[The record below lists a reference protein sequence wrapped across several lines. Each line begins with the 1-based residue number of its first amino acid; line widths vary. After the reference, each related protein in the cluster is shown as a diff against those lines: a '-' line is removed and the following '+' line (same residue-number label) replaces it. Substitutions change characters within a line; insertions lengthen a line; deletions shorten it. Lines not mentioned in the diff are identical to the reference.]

1 MVEVAYGPDWYVNT
15 AYRGEHEFKT
25 PPEYAALTGRYRS
38 DSGDEV
44 RVFVRKGRLWAGD
57 TQLTEIGPNLFRMG
71 EDAWSPDTA
80 QFLTIVEGRAR
91 LLRVIDEDCW
101 RIEVDS

>member
-1 MVEVAYGPDWYVNT
+1 
-15 AYRGEHEFKT
+15 
-25 PPEYAALTGRYRS
+25 
-38 DSGDEV
+38 
-44 RVFVRKGRLWAGD
+44 
-57 TQLTEIGPNLFRMG
+57 MG

-91 LLRVIDEDCW
+91 MLRVIDEDCW

>member
-1 MVEVAYGPDWYVNT
+1 
-15 AYRGEHEFKT
+15 
-25 PPEYAALTGRYRS
+25 
-38 DSGDEV
+38 V
-44 RVFVRKGRLWAGD
+44 RVYVRKGRLWTGD
-57 TQLTEIGPNLFRMG
+57 TQLTEIGLNLFRMG

-91 LLRVIDEDCW
+91 LLRVVDEDCW